1 MELGQLLHQKL
12 FGSLLP
18 VDEEMFVSS
27 MAVLE
32 RLSARRGDHHE
43 AENFYFSVF
52 SEGKEAIDRQCESTG
67 YIVLNNIPA
76 QYCINTPRMHS
87 EASKHNVLSSNFACT
102 LPLATIP
109 SFFISHS
116 NAWIRYNISFFR
128 QWSGVGSRPNVS
140 VIDILGLEGDTK
152 LGFAPL

>member
-1 MELGQLLHQKL
+1 MIAMHDSCLMFSQTRFENYFGGPYMELGQLLHQKL

-67 YIVLNNIPA
+67 TLYRSL
-76 QYCINTPRMHS
+76 
-87 EASKHNVLSSNFACT
+87 LST
-102 LPLATIP
+102 T
-109 SFFISHS
+109 
-116 NAWIRYNISFFR
+116 
-128 QWSGVGSRPNVS
+128 
-140 VIDILGLEGDTK
+140 
-152 LGFAPL
+152 

>member
-67 YIVLNNIPA
+67 CIVVNNRSLLSTASTHQGCTVKPA
-76 QYCINTPRMHS
+76 NITSCLQTSHVHCHLPRYQASHLIQMHGYGTTY
-87 EASKHNVLSSNFACT
+87 LS
-102 LPLATIP
+102 
-109 SFFISHS
+109 
-116 NAWIRYNISFFR
+116 
-128 QWSGVGSRPNVS
+128 
-140 VIDILGLEGDTK
+140 
-152 LGFAPL
+152 